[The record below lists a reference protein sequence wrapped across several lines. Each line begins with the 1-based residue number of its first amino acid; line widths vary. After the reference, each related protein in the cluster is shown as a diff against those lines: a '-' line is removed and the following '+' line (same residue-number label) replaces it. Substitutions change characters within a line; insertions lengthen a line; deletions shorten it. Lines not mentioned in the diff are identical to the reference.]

1 MAVPLIGVDLWW
13 LRFALPRAH
22 VAAHGATVHRELIV
36 VRVRD
41 AAGGVGWGECDAL
54 EEPGYSTE
62 YTAGAWEVLR
72 TSGVPTL
79 LAGGGPAVTDHPM
92 ASAALAGALLDAEL
106 RTVGTALRVALGG
119 VATRVAS
126 TAVCGLA
133 ATPDDLLAM
142 VEARVAA
149 GHRSVKL
156 KVQPG
161 WDREPVAAV
170 RAAWPELAL
179 AVDANGSYPTAD
191 LALAALGPVASA
203 GVDYIEQPLP
213 PADLVGSAA
222 LAARLEVPVALDE
235 AVCSMGDLRRAVS
248 LGAGSVLNVK
258 SARLGG
264 PRAAVAVAD
273 AAAAAGVACFGG
285 GMLEAGVGRAIGL
298 AVAAIPA
305 CGLPTDLGPTSRYL
319 SRDIVAPI
327 ELDADGCLAVPDGP
341 GIGVEPDLAR
351 LGELAVTTWSMER

>member
-1 MAVPLIGVDLWW
+1 MAAELVGVDLWW
-13 LRFALPRAH
+13 LRFVLPRAH

-36 VRVRD
+36 VRVHD
-41 AAGGVGWGECDAL
+41 AAGGAGWGECDAL
-54 EEPGYSTE
+54 EEPGYSAE

-72 TSGVPTL
+72 TSGVPAL
-79 LAGGGPAVTDHPM
+79 LTGGGPQIAAHPM

-106 RTVGTALRVALGG
+106 RDVGTPLREALGG
-119 VATRVAS
+119 GVRRVAS

-133 ATPDDLLAM
+133 DSLDDLLAM
-142 VEARVAA
+142 VEGHLAA

-161 WDREPVAAV
+161 WDSEPVAAV
-170 RAAWPELAL
+170 RANWPELVL
-179 AVDANGSYPTAD
+179 AVDANGSYPTVDVALD
-191 LALAALGPVASA
+191 ALAPLARA
-203 GVDYIEQPLP
+203 GLRYIEQPLP
-213 PADLVGSAA
+213 PNDLVGSAA

-235 AVCSMGDLRRAVS
+235 AVCSLGDLRRAVR
-248 LGAGSVLNVK
+248 LAAGSVLNVK

-264 PRAAVAVAD
+264 PRAAVAVAE
-273 AAAAAGVACFGG
+273 AAAAAGLACFGG
-285 GMLEAGVGRAIGL
+285 GMLEAGIGRATAL

-319 SRDIVAPI
+319 SSDIVAPI

-341 GIGVEPDLAR
+341 GIGVTPDLAR
-351 LGELAVTTWSMER
+351 LEELAVATWSMAR